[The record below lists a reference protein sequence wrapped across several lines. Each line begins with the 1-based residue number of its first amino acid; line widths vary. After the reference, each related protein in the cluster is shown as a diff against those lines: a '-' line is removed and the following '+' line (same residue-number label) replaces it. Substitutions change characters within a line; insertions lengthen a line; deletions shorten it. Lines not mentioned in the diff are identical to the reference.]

1 MCDSP
6 RSFVIQVGPGMYQQ
20 YAQQE
25 CDECDNVKYERE
37 ALPISVEIDPGTAD
51 GGRLSFFEEGEPM
64 IDGEPGDLI
73 FVVKQVHCHKMISY
87 IFFSLFRSFVFQ
99 VPYDSAG

>member
-1 MCDSP
+1 ML
-6 RSFVIQVGPGMYQQ
+6 QVGPGMYQQ

-37 ALPISVEIDPGTAD
+37 ALPISVEIDPGTSD

-73 FVVKQVHCHKMISY
+73 FVVKQVGSQKTVSQNTYVVFSFQLVILRY
-87 IFFSLFRSFVFQ
+87 ILGWLV
-99 VPYDSAG
+99 Y